1 MAQEQYL
8 STQEACAALSISA
21 PTLYAY
27 VSRGLIRSESAGG
40 KTRARRYAQEDVQR
54 LKDRKELRRDPTK
67 IATLTADA
75 LHWGTPLLES
85 AITLIDA
92 GQLYYR
98 GQNVVELVR
107 TRQVEDIAGF
117 IWLDDLEIGRASLFS
132 APQSKL
138 VKLTKTART
147 VARITR
153 GFTPLERFQTILPIV
168 AADDVAAY
176 DRRPRSIARTGAG
189 LLQALALVATGQDSF
204 HETIAQTLQ
213 QGWVS
218 KEPAAATLF
227 NTALILCA
235 DHELNVSSFT
245 ARCVASAHATA
256 YSVVLA
262 GLAALQGVRHGGQTG
277 QVEAL
282 LREVDTPK
290 QARPVISD
298 RLRRG
303 ESIPGFGHRLYLD
316 GDPRA
321 KLLMA
326 QLGKAYARSP
336 ALTLA
341 QSVVAQMRRIM
352 GEHPTGEHPTI
363 DFALVVLANV
373 LKLPPGTAIALF
385 ALGRTIGWI
394 GHAIEQYQADRLIR
408 PRARYVGK
416 MPG

>member
-1 MAQEQYL
+1 M
-8 STQEACAALSISA
+8 
-21 PTLYAY
+21 
-27 VSRGLIRSESAGG
+27 
-40 KTRARRYAQEDVQR
+40 
-54 LKDRKELRRDPTK
+54 RRDPTK
-67 IATLTADA
+67 PATLTADA

-107 TRQVEDIAGF
+107 TQQVEDIAEF

-132 APQSKL
+132 TPQSKLAKL
-138 VKLTKTART
+138 VKLTETART
-147 VARITR
+147 VTRMTR
-153 GFTPLERFQTILPIV
+153 GLTPLERFQAILPVV
-168 AADDVAAY
+168 AAGDVAAY
-176 DRRPRSIARTGAG
+176 DMRPRSIARTGAR
-189 LLQALALVATGQDSF
+189 LLPALALVATRQDSF
-204 HETIAQTLQ
+204 HETIALTLQ

-218 KEPAAATLF
+218 NEPAAAVLF

-245 ARCVASAHATA
+245 ARCVASAHATP

-282 LREVDTPK
+282 LREVDSPK
-290 QARPVISD
+290 QAKMVISD

-303 ESIPGFGHRLYLD
+303 ESIPGFGHRLYPD

-326 QLGKAYARSP
+326 QLGKVYSRSP
-336 ALTLA
+336 ALSLA
-341 QSVVAQMRRIM
+341 KSIVAQMRRI
-352 GEHPTGEHPTI
+352 TGEHPTI

-373 LKLPPGTAIALF
+373 LKLPSGTALALF

-394 GHAIEQYQADRLIR
+394 GHAIEQYQTERLTR

-416 MPG
+416 MP